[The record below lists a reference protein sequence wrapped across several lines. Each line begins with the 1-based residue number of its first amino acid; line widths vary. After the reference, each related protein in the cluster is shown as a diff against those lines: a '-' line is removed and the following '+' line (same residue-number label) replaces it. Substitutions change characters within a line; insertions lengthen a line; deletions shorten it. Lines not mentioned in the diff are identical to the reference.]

1 LCLVVAEELVLLTQV
16 QLLHPR
22 NEHLRYL
29 LFLNPIVNLVYVYH
43 LSLSTG
49 SVLEVDCLVHLL
61 SELLK
66 LRITRYLGALYGYI
80 EWEHG
85 LTICGLLLDHLFN
98 LLDAEFKDVRF
109 MMRITETLL
118 EEADKGIKDK
128 VLQQRHADIGTSL
141 CV

>member
-98 LLDAEFKDVRF
+98 LLDAEFKDV
-109 MMRITETLL
+109 
-118 EEADKGIKDK
+118 
-128 VLQQRHADIGTSL
+128 
-141 CV
+141 